1 MARDQGGAP
10 GRARACAWIG
20 SLGKV
25 VTRMQCAV
33 AYRFIAVASVH
44 ACLVLT
50 VRAQYKTVVGC
61 ATLRMRHPAD
71 TGRKM
76 EHPRYGYVDL
86 AGGEAH
92 AQTEAHLAAHRRD
105 RPRIATFFLSPSTCL
120 RTVEL
125 PALNLKALE
134 LTQAKTEK
142 RVNDSQQGRLDPF
155 PTRPG
160 RLDER
165 RRGEGGGEA
174 AVSGAKKIS
183 KSPVRPWTPSAVDA
197 DTLMPSVNDRDRVPA
212 QQSFRVDSPAPSAR
226 KERGAASTKS
236 GAATERAPAT
246 KRGGGEEPVVKK
258 TPSTSRQTTPYID
271 IFRRLTHLDLQGGLR
286 FPTRGG
292 LRQPARLPASLDPAE
307 SYYVAILKKNPH
319 DSKILSDYA
328 CWLHEEGRFREAS
341 KIFRAALTEDPCN
354 PNTFNAFA
362 MLLWEQN
369 RHSKAQDFLKR
380 ALLCDPH
387 FVPALFNAGICSL
400 CVGKAQTAMNFFSR
414 VLDLKPGFPAA
425 LLGCAIAMED
435 HGNSPLHEIE
445 SLYQRVLIED
455 PSNFDCLVAYGRF
468 LKNKRYKGKQAE
480 KFYAQA
486 LKIQPHDV
494 NLLCSYGV
502 LLMEQCKE
510 PDTTVF
516 EKAAQFFKTAL
527 ELDTANFEATY
538 NFAVLLMRWER
549 AFGEDLFLR
558 SLLTRRSSPQSPAH
572 GWDNQIMQEQCDKLK
587 PGCPLSSIVIES
599 KNRKMMA
606 EYLYRQALAMK
617 PRDEDVIC
625 SYAIFLLQVPVFGDA
640 SILEAERIF
649 HRILHGKFSSSIQ
662 SIAMVYYCHLL
673 RTHRENGE
681 EQATA
686 IEQARGNWLSVPPKT
701 EGHQATQLHLPPA
714 APPPTSI
721 ISSSSLSPTRDRMS
735 LSACLE
741 SVKAPSLP
749 QKGQMQE
756 ERGRRAE
763 SQRRTVASGDQGR
776 HFVVSLS
783 GTRQAA
789 RKDEVK
795 MLVSQSL
802 GF

>member
-1 MARDQGGAP
+1 M
-10 GRARACAWIG
+10 
-20 SLGKV
+20 
-25 VTRMQCAV
+25 
-33 AYRFIAVASVH
+33 
-44 ACLVLT
+44 
-50 VRAQYKTVVGC
+50 
-61 ATLRMRHPAD
+61 
-71 TGRKM
+71 
-76 EHPRYGYVDL
+76 
-86 AGGEAH
+86 
-92 AQTEAHLAAHRRD
+92 
-105 RPRIATFFLSPSTCL
+105 
-120 RTVEL
+120 EL
-125 PALNLKALE
+125 PALNLRALAFPPLKHEKAPARLV
-134 LTQAKTEK
+134 AS
-142 RVNDSQQGRLDPF
+142 RDFSVHSHQGRLDPF
-155 PTRPG
+155 PTRG
-160 RLDER
+160 RDQ
-165 RRGEGGGEA
+165 GGGEA
-174 AVSGAKKIS
+174 AVSRVKKS
-183 KSPVRPWTPSAVDA
+183 KSPVRPWTPNAVNA
-197 DTLMPSVNDRDRVPA
+197 DTLMPSVNDRDRVDPATFA
-212 QQSFRVDSPAPSAR
+212 QQSFPAQSAR
-226 KERGAASTKS
+226 KEPGTVTKS

-246 KRGGGEEPVVKK
+246 KRGAAEESVVQK
-258 TPSTSRQTTPYID
+258 TPSKCRQATPYID
-271 IFRRLTHLDLQGGLR
+271 ILRRLTHIDLQGGLR

-292 LRQPARLPASLDPAE
+292 LCQPARLPASLDPAE

-319 DSKILSDYA
+319 DSKILSEYA
-328 CWLHEEGRFREAS
+328 CWLHEEGRFIEAS
-341 KIFRAALTEDPCN
+341 KNFRAALTEDPCN

-369 RHSKAQDFLKR
+369 RHSKAQDLLKR

-387 FVPALFNAGICSL
+387 FVPALLNAGICSL

-414 VLDLKPGFPAA
+414 VLDLRPDLPAA

-445 SLYQRVLIED
+445 SLYKRVLSED

-468 LKNKRYKGKQAE
+468 LKNKRHKGKQAE
-480 KFYAQA
+480 KLYAKA

-527 ELDTANFEATY
+527 ELDNANFEATY

-558 SLLTRRSSPQSPAH
+558 TLLTQRSSSQSPPAH
-572 GWDNQIMQEQCDKLK
+572 GWDHQIMQEQCDKLK

-606 EYLYRQALAMK
+606 EYLYRQALAIK

-649 HRILHGKFSSSIQ
+649 HRILTGKFCSSSQ
-662 SIAMVYYCHLL
+662 SLAMVYYCHLL

-701 EGHQATQLHLPPA
+701 EGHQDTQLHLPPA
-714 APPPTSI
+714 APPPTRCIASF
-721 ISSSSLSPTRDRMS
+721 SLSPASPRDGTS

-741 SVKAPSLP
+741 SVKAPSSSR
-749 QKGQMQE
+749 KGKMQE
-756 ERGRRAE
+756 ERGSRAE
-763 SQRRTVASGDQGR
+763 TQRWTVASGDQGR

-789 RKDEVK
+789 PK
-795 MLVSQSL
+795 
-802 GF
+802 G

>member
-1 MARDQGGAP
+1 
-10 GRARACAWIG
+10 
-20 SLGKV
+20 
-25 VTRMQCAV
+25 
-33 AYRFIAVASVH
+33 
-44 ACLVLT
+44 
-50 VRAQYKTVVGC
+50 
-61 ATLRMRHPAD
+61 
-71 TGRKM
+71 M

-86 AGGEAH
+86 SGGEAH
-92 AQTEAHLAAHRRD
+92 PSPSSQTEAHLAAHRRD
-105 RPRIATFFLSPSTCL
+105 RPRIATFFLSPSACL

-134 LTQAKTEK
+134 LRPANPEK
-142 RVNDSQQGRLDPF
+142 APARLVASCDSLVHSHQGRLDPF

-212 QQSFRVDSPAPSAR
+212 QQSDSPAPSAR
-226 KERGAASTKS
+226 KERGAAPTKS

-307 SYYVAILKKNPH
+307 SYYVALLKKTPN
-319 DSKILSDYA
+319 DSKILSEYA
-328 CWLHEEGRFREAS
+328 CWLHVEGRFREAS
-341 KIFRAALTEDPCN
+341 KNFRAALTKDPCN

-400 CVGKAQTAMNFFSR
+400 FVGKAQTAMNLFSR
-414 VLDLKPGFPAA
+414 VLDLKPGLPAA

-445 SLYQRVLIED
+445 SLYKRVLNED

-480 KFYAQA
+480 KLYAKA

-494 NLLCSYGV
+494 NLLSSYGV

-558 SLLTRRSSPQSPAH
+558 TLLTRRSSPQSPAH

-606 EYLYRQALAMK
+606 QYLYRQALAIK

-625 SYAIFLLQVPVFGDA
+625 SYAIFLLQVPVFGDS

-686 IEQARGNWLSVPPKT
+686 IELARGNWLSVPPKT
-701 EGHQATQLHLPPA
+701 RGHQATQLHLPPA
-714 APPPTSI
+714 TPPPTSNI
-721 ISSSSLSPTRDRMS
+721 ASSSLSPTSPRDGTS

-741 SVKAPSLP
+741 SMKAPSLP
-749 QKGQMQE
+749 HKKGQMQE

-763 SQRRTVASGDQGR
+763 TQRRTVASGDQGR

-789 RKDEVK
+789 P
-795 MLVSQSL
+795 S
-802 GF
+802 G